1 VLNENGSL
9 REKNAAWL
17 EKHRADSAGHTI
29 LIAEDSESDVFFLL
43 HAFSRSK
50 VKNPIYVV
58 RTGREAMDYLSGV
71 GDFADRT
78 SFPFPGV
85 VFLDLLMPHPD
96 GFEIL
101 KWKSKQSNLPRTLW
115 VAMSN
120 FDTARAINEAY
131 SAGATTFLS
140 KPLDAIDV
148 QNLISAFEHFWLL
161 QHTQRLKNDS
171 TMSRADLSL
180 SEARQR

>member
-1 VLNENGSL
+1 MLNENGSL

-71 GDFADRT
+71 GDFADL
-78 SFPFPGV
+78 